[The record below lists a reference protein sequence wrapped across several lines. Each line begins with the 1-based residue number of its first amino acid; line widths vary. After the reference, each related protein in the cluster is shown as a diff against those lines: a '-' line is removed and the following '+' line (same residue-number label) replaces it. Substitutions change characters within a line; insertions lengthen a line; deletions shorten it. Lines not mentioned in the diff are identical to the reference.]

1 MNGNG
6 FFNDDALE
14 LFGSHGVLL
23 PIPKGQ
29 KGPRLAGWQKLT
41 LDASHTP
48 EHQALLAKADNI
60 GILLGAVSGNLVD
73 IDLDSESAVTR
84 FFSLNGELLKRT
96 LQTVGSRGRHFFF
109 RIKGPYPQK
118 ICRLEQPG
126 EEHVGEWRGG
136 GGAQTVIS
144 GTHPSGVLYRIVNA
158 VPILEIEFAA
168 LHWPPEW
175 LAPAIEERDIE
186 VTQLF
191 EWMRKAVLSSTDL
204 SRLEVPVRE
213 SVLGHWCKEG
223 DLGFIFGERG
233 CGKTWLVGAIACAI
247 ARGSDLFEWSIKRA
261 WNVLWIDG
269 EMPLADFKDRV
280 LGLLD
285 APKDNLVILHHEH
298 FFDLGLGS
306 LNLAD
311 PTTQKALLLLCTAYN
326 VHLLIIDNLS
336 CLFSGMLENDSDE
349 WEKVLPWL
357 LELRRMG
364 VTVIIVHH
372 AGRAGTMRGTSK
384 REDSASWIIK
394 VESLAV
400 GQDEEESGAKFST
413 TFTKQRSGDSYE
425 LSREWVFKTNSDGV
439 VEIASEEK
447 GFDTKVYE
455 LIKIGID
462 TATEI
467 ALEMG
472 CSKSTVSRAVKRMVD
487 RKLISRSKRT
497 YKCNYLPG
505 DE

>member
-1 MNGNG
+1 MSDGNG
-6 FFNDDALE
+6 FSIHPGLD
-14 LFGSHGVLL
+14 LFGPGVVFL

-41 LDASHTP
+41 FEASQTP
-48 EHQALLAKADNI
+48 EYQGCLAAAENVGALL
-60 GILLGAVSGNLVD
+60 GPVSSDLVD
-73 IDLDSESAVTR
+73 IDLDSDAAVKA
-84 FFSLNGELLKRT
+84 FFALNSDLLNQT
-96 LQTVGSRGRHFFF
+96 LQTIGSRGRHFFF
-109 RIKGPYPQK
+109 KLKGPYPQK

-136 GGAQTVIS
+136 GGAQTVVL

-158 VPILEIEFAA
+158 VPIREIEFGAIQ
-168 LHWPPEW
+168 WPPEW
-175 LAPAIEERDIE
+175 LAPTIDDRDVE
-186 VTQLF
+186 VVQLF
-191 EWMRKAVLSSTDL
+191 ERMRKAVLSSVDL
-204 SRLEVPVRE
+204 SRLEVPVRQ
-213 SVLGHWCKEG
+213 SVLGTWCKEG

-233 CGKTWLVGAIACAI
+233 CGKTWLVGSIAAYT
-247 ARGSDLFEWSIKRA
+247 ARGISLFDWSIDHP

-269 EMPLADFKDRV
+269 EMPLADFKDRL

-285 APKDNLVILHHEH
+285 APKDNLAILHHEH

-311 PTTQKALLLLCTAYN
+311 PTTQKALLMLCLARD

-372 AGRAGTMRGTSK
+372 ASRSGTMRGTSK

-394 VESLAV
+394 VEKVLGA
-400 GQDEEESGAKFST
+400 DEEEDGARFST
-413 TFTKQRSGDSYE
+413 TFTKQRSGDSIE
-425 LSREWVFKTNSDGV
+425 LSREWYFKTNGDGE
-439 VEIASEEK
+439 VEIAAIERT
-447 GFDTKVYE
+447 FDEKVYE
-455 LIKIGID
+455 LIKNGLS
-462 TATEI
+462 TATDISME
-467 ALEMG
+467 LG
-472 CSKSTVSRAVKRMVD
+472 CAKSTVSKAAKRMLD
-487 RKLISRSKRT
+487 RKLIQKSGRG
-497 YKCNYLPG
+497 YKCIPLPG
-505 DE
+505 EH